1 MPSSG
6 RVAVVGGG
14 VMGCW
19 TARWLRRRG
28 HEVLLLD
35 AYGPGSS
42 VATSGDESR
51 VTRSA
56 HGPDE
61 HYARWQ
67 RHAFDAWIELEADT
81 GAQLLVRT
89 GVLWF
94 ARGDDGFEAASF
106 AALRRVGVPAERL
119 EAAELA
125 DRYPQV
131 DWEGIV
137 WALHEPDGGAL
148 LARRAVAACAS
159 AFRSEGGAVRIAVA
173 APPSETDSSGGR
185 LTRVHLADG
194 SVLEADAF
202 VYTCGPWLA
211 TMFPALLGGGE
222 LAVTRQE
229 VIYFATPPGDGRF
242 NAGRLPIWIDHEA
255 AFYGIPSIEARG
267 MKVAPDW
274 PGPIVDPD
282 RLERRISD
290 ESVDAARGLLRRR
303 FPAMVDQPVA
313 EGRVCQYETTRD
325 ANFIIDRHPAWSN
338 VWVVGGGSGHGF
350 KHGPSIGEYT
360 AALVDGD
367 SAAAASLAPPDDR
380 FALRPRQPGPVF
392 RTSAIRPSEASGTH

>member
-1 MPSSG
+1 M
-6 RVAVVGGG
+6 VVGGG
-14 VMGCW
+14 VMGVW
-19 TARWLRRRG
+19 AARWLRRRG
-28 HEVLLLD
+28 HEVILLD

-67 RHAFDAWIELEADT
+67 RHALDAWMELEESA
-81 GAQLLVRT
+81 GAQLVVRT

-94 ARGDDGFEAASF
+94 AHRDDGFEAASL

-119 EAAELA
+119 EAPELSA
-125 DRYPQV
+125 RYPQV
-131 DWEGIV
+131 NWDGV
-137 WALHEPDGGAL
+137 TWALHEPEGGAL
-148 LARRAVAACAS
+148 LARRAVAACAN
-159 AFRSEGGAVRIAVA
+159 ALRSEGGEVRVAVA
-173 APPSETDSSGGR
+173 FPPRQTDGAGER
-185 LTRVHLADG
+185 LARIHTADG
-194 SVLEADAF
+194 TTLEADAF
-202 VYTCGPWLA
+202 VYACGPWLA
-211 TMFPALLGGGE
+211 PMFPALLGGGE

-229 VIYFATPPGDGRF
+229 VVYFATPPGDDRF
-242 NAGRLPIWIDHEA
+242 NAAQLPIWVDHEA

-290 ESVDAARGLLRRR
+290 ENVDAARELLRRR
-303 FPAMVDQPVA
+303 FPAMADQPVA
-313 EGRVCQYETTRD
+313 EGRVCQYESTRD
-325 ANFIIDRHPAWSN
+325 NHFILDRHPAWSN

-350 KHGPSIGEYT
+350 KHGPSIGEYV
-360 AALVDGD
+360 AALVGGD
-367 SAAAASLAPPDDR
+367 SPAAARLAPPDNR
-380 FALRPRQPGPVF
+380 FALRPRDQPGITF
-392 RTSAIRPSEASGTH
+392 RTSAAQPVRASGPLQ

>member
-1 MPSSG
+1 M
-6 RVAVVGGG
+6 VVGAG

-28 HEVLLLD
+28 YEVILLD

-61 HYARWQ
+61 HYVRWQ
-67 RHAFDAWIELEADT
+67 RHALDAWAELEAYT

-94 ARGDDGFEAASF
+94 ARRDDGFEAASL

-125 DRYPQV
+125 NRYPQV
-131 DWEGIV
+131 SWEGIV
-137 WALHEPDGGAL
+137 WALYEPEGGAL
-148 LARRAVAACAS
+148 LARRAVAACAK
-159 AFRSEGGAVRIAVA
+159 AFRSEGGKVHVAVA
-173 APPSETDSSGGR
+173 ARPSQTDSAAGR

-194 SVLEADAF
+194 TALEADAF
-202 VYTCGPWLA
+202 VFACGPWLA

-229 VIYFATPPGDGRF
+229 VIYFATPPGDDRF
-242 NAGRLPIWIDHEA
+242 NVGRLPIWVDHEA

-267 MKVAPDW
+267 LKVAPDW

-282 RLERRISD
+282 KLERRISD
-290 ESVDAARGLLRRR
+290 ENVDAARELLRRR
-303 FPAMVDQPVA
+303 FPAVADQPVA

-325 ANFIIDRHPAWSN
+325 NHFIIDRHPEWSN

-350 KHGPSIGEYT
+350 KHGPSIGEYV

-367 SAAAASLAPPDDR
+367 SAGSASLAPPDDR
-380 FALRPRQPGPVF
+380 FALRPRQPGAAL
-392 RTSAIRPSEASGTH
+392 RTSAALPSESVDRASYHG